1 LGRAGRPIGSQE
13 MEGAMKRVLKAYVT
27 RLSESRLMLRIVANL
42 VYPAVARC
50 LRDEIQADVASPSGF
65 AEALAWKTHAYLV
78 LNEELRPT
86 GQDCSGEMLR
96 HNHETR
102 RRLFDLVLD
111 SPLPE
116 GDILEFGVYRGESLL
131 YLAERCPERRVYG
144 FDSFEGL
151 PDDWWARPKGFFKT
165 EPPRIEGPN
174 LKLVKGLFQE
184 SLPRFLAEWSGRA
197 ALLHIDCVLY
207 ESTRACLLP
216 ILSRCQV
223 GTVVVFDEY
232 YNYPDF
238 AHHEWLAWREARA
251 QYKITSRCIVYDGRR
266 VAFKITDLGD
276 LADKGRPPE
285 TARKLAEGQGRVEP
299 TVGHV
304 IGSM

>member
-1 LGRAGRPIGSQE
+1 
-13 MEGAMKRVLKAYVT
+13 MEEVMKKMVKAYVA
-27 RLSESRLMLRIVANL
+27 RLSESRLMLRIVENL
-42 VYPAVARC
+42 LYPAVAKC
-50 LRDEIQADVASPSGF
+50 LRDEIQADIGSPSGF

-78 LNEELRPT
+78 FNEELRPT
-86 GQDCSGEMLR
+86 GQDCSGDRMPHDR
-96 HNHETR
+96 ETR
-102 RRLFDLVLD
+102 RRLFDLVLS

-131 YLAERCPERRVYG
+131 YLAERCPGRQVYG

-165 EPPRIEGPN
+165 DPPLIDRPN
-174 LKLVKGLFQE
+174 LRLVKGLFQE

-197 ALLHIDCVLY
+197 ALVHVDCVLY

-223 GTVVVFDEY
+223 GTVVIFDEY

-251 QYKITSRCIVYDGRR
+251 QYKIASCCTGYDGRR
-266 VAFKITDLGD
+266 AAFRITDLGD
-276 LADKGRPPE
+276 SAKKGRPAE
-285 TARKLAEGQGRVEP
+285 TTGARAEVQGGVEP
-299 TVGHV
+299 AVGHV
-304 IGSM
+304 LGSM